1 MDDGAWNADS
11 IRSLGMLLS
20 GNAIEEMDERGELI
34 VGDSLLVLINADPE
48 AIPFTMPE
56 LDADHQ
62 WQRIFDTADPQGSEP
77 RLTASHY
84 PLESR
89 SLAVF
94 KVTPPLRERRKSADA
109 ETPEDVAAEMDSVP
123 LESPEAAVPVGVED

>member
-1 MDDGAWNADS
+1 MAESWSSAAATVIGYPS
-11 IRSLGMLLS
+11 TQ
-20 GNAIEEMDERGELI
+20 ERFTILR
-34 VGDSLLVLINADPE
+34 LINADSE
-48 AIPFTMPE
+48 AVPFTLPE

-62 WQRIFDTADPQGSEP
+62 WQRIFDTADPHGSER

-94 KVTPPLRERRKSADA
+94 KVTPPLRERRSTA
-109 ETPEDVAAEMDSVP
+109 ETEKHDDVAPDMASVSP
-123 LESPEAAVPVGVED
+123 ESPEAVVPVGVED

>member
-1 MDDGAWNADS
+1 
-11 IRSLGMLLS
+11 MLLP

-48 AIPFTMPE
+48 AIPFTLPE
-56 LDADHQ
+56 LDDDHR
-62 WQRIFDTADPQGSEP
+62 WQRIFDTADPEGSER
-77 RLTASHY
+77 RLTGSHY

-94 KVTPPLRERRKSADA
+94 KVTPPLRERRMHA
-109 ETPEDVAAEMDSVP
+109 EIEEYEDV
-123 LESPEAAVPVGVED
+123 VPVAVES